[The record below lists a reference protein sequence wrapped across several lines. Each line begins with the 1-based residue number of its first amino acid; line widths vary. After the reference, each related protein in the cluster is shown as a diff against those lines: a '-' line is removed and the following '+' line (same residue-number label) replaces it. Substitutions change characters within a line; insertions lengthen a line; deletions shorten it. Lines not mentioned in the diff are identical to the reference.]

1 MKTIQQHL
9 REANRKKLL
18 DALAYEQLGN
28 RLMLLQLHDMTVS
41 EIQNAYKRR
50 MNSLIEYLL
59 SLEVS
64 PSDQMVFYLSE
75 AASFDRIYN
84 QQNKAM
90 NLINV
95 CEIRKDID
103 ASGYGCDFTDWQ
115 ESLGYMVADNKLTQ
129 DYLTDLIIEYLVEV
143 SFFGMD
149 PEQRAERLNVVYQSL
164 DKDKFDMEKDRGI
177 PADEFMK
184 QLSNKYGW
192 PSDEKDERED
202 ELKTKITEAE
212 VDYLRYCHRRERRR
226 ILKEID
232 DRETAHKE

>member
-28 RLMLLQLHDMTVS
+28 RLMLFQLHDMTVS

-64 PSDQMVFYLSE
+64 PSDHMVFYLSE
-75 AASFDRIYN
+75 ATSFDRIYN

-90 NLINV
+90 HLINV

-129 DYLTDLIIEYLVEV
+129 DYLTDLIIEYLEEI

-149 PEQRAERLNVVYQSL
+149 SEQR
-164 DKDKFDMEKDRGI
+164 D
-177 PADEFMK
+177 
-184 QLSNKYGW
+184 
-192 PSDEKDERED
+192 
-202 ELKTKITEAE
+202 
-212 VDYLRYCHRRERRR
+212 
-226 ILKEID
+226 
-232 DRETAHKE
+232 

>member
-1 MKTIQQHL
+1 MITA
-9 REANRKKLL
+9 E
-18 DALAYEQLGN
+18 
-28 RLMLLQLHDMTVS
+28 RLFFRIIRYSAIRD
-41 EIQNAYKRR
+41 
-50 MNSLIEYLL
+50 NSLIEYLL

-64 PSDQMVFYLSE
+64 PSDHMVFYLSE

-90 NLINV
+90 HLINV
-95 CEIRKDID
+95 CEIRKDND
-103 ASGYGCDFTDWQ
+103 ALGYGCDFTEWQ

-129 DYLTDLIIEYLVEV
+129 DYLNDLIIEYLEEIT
-143 SFFGMD
+143 FFGMD
-149 PEQRAERLNVVYQSL
+149 PEQRAERLNEVYQSL

-192 PSDEKDERED
+192 PIDEKDERED

-232 DRETAHKE
+232 DQETAHKE